1 METVVFMEK
10 KLKIA
15 MLGQKHVLSNEG
27 GVEKVVREISTRLV
41 RLGCDVTCY
50 DRRTKHVMNSEEN
63 LSTLSEYEGV
73 KIKSCITIDK
83 KGLAAVSSSFFAT
96 LKILFSDVDVVHFH
110 AEGPSAMIPIIK
122 FFSKK
127 KIIATIH
134 GLDWKRD
141 KWGTGFASRYIKF
154 GEKMAAKYADEI
166 IVLSDGV
173 KKYFEETYNRDTH
186 FIPNGVSRPEVLSS
200 NIIGS
205 KYSLKKDD
213 YFLFLG
219 RIVPEKG
226 IHYLI
231 DAYNQ
236 ISTNKKLVIAGGA
249 SDTDSYYEEVKRKA
263 QNNKKIIFTGFVQG
277 QELDELYSNAY
288 VYVLPSDLEGMPL
301 SLLEAMS
308 YGNCCVT
315 SDIEECV
322 TVMEDCGI
330 TFKKGEI
337 QDLSQVLQRLN
348 DNVNL
353 VKKTKSE
360 STQFILKKYNWDDIV
375 DRTLNLYH

>member
-1 METVVFMEK
+1 MK
-10 KLKIA
+10 QKLRVA
-15 MLGQKHVLSNEG
+15 MLGHKHVLSSEG

-41 RLGCDVTCY
+41 SLGCEVTCY
-50 DRRTKHVMNSEEN
+50 DRKTKHVMDA
-63 LSTLSEYEGV
+63 STEILKISEYKGV
-73 KIKSCITIDK
+73 KIRSCFTIDK
-83 KGLAAVSSSFFAT
+83 KGLAAVSSSFFGS
-96 LKILFSDVDVVHFH
+96 LQILFSNANLVHFH

-122 FFSKK
+122 FFSSK
-127 KIIATIH
+127 KIVVTIH

-173 KKYFEETYNRDTH
+173 KKYFKETYNRDTH
-186 FIPNGVSRPEVLSS
+186 FIPNGVSRPEVLLS

-205 KYSLKKDD
+205 KYGLKKDD

-236 ISTNKKLVIAGGA
+236 VCTNKKLVIAGGA
-249 SDTDSYYEEVKRKA
+249 SDTDSYYEELRKKA
-263 QNNKKIIFTGFVQG
+263 SNNKNIIFTGFVQG
-277 QELDELYSNAY
+277 QELKELYSNAF

-308 YGNCCVT
+308 YGNCCLT
-315 SDIEECV
+315 SDIEECAN
-322 TVMEDCGI
+322 VMEDYGV
-330 TFKKGEI
+330 TFKRGDI
-337 QDLSQVLQRLN
+337 LDLSQTLQKLN
-348 DNVNL
+348 NDVSIVQKLKN
-353 VKKTKSE
+353 E
-360 STQFILKKYNWDDIV
+360 STQFILEKYNWDDIA
-375 DRTLNLYH
+375 DKTIELYRG